1 MNPAID
7 KLSSWIFKNKTLVLF
22 LVLCTLGI
30 YASGQ
35 SLDFVLNELLTRV
48 GRNSFLVLSLLIP
61 IQAGMGLNFAVV
73 IGAMSAQIAIF
84 VVSCLEVGGIGGFLL
99 CALIAVSF
107 SILFGFLTG
116 KLFNKMKGSEM
127 IGGMILS
134 YFSDGLYQLL
144 FLFILGG
151 IIPVKSNRLMIS
163 NGVGVKNTIDLS
175 GNLKYALDDLMRITF
190 LDAVTWLCIGMAVFY
205 GVKLLTEFRRLKKA
219 GSGSTGKELGM
230 KYGVKIAGAAL
241 VLLLTFIPF
250 VEKLFLNAEIPLV
263 TYGVIALVCL
273 FNTGFMKTVLGQ
285 NMRTIGQSMQVA
297 KASGINVNKTRI
309 IAITISTLL
318 ASWGQL
324 ILLQNMGTMST
335 YGAHTQ
341 IGQFAIA
348 ALLVGGASVH
358 SATNTQA
365 VIGVLLFHTLFIVSP
380 DAGKNLFHNAQIGEY
395 FRVFVSYGV
404 IAVSLALHAWHKRP
418 RRAEAG
424 LEAEA

>member
-1 MNPAID
+1 MDFASDRIT
-7 KLSSWIFKNKTLVLF
+7 SWIFKNKTLVLF
-22 LVLCTLGI
+22 LILCTAGI

-35 SLDFVLNELLTRV
+35 SLDFVLGELLTRV
-48 GRNSFLVLSLLIP
+48 GRNSFLVLALLIP

-84 VVSCLEVGGIGGFLL
+84 VVSYLGKGGIVGFLL
-99 CALIAVSF
+99 CAVIAIPF
-107 SILFGFLTG
+107 SIIFGFLTG

-127 IGGMILS
+127 IGGMILG

-151 IIPVKSNRLMIS
+151 VIPIKSDRLMIS
-163 NGVGVKNTIDLS
+163 NGIGVKNTIDLS

-190 LDAVTWLCIGMAVFY
+190 LDAVTWLCIGMVVFY
-205 GVKLLTEFRRLKKA
+205 VIKIILDILKLNKGLIGGTKKEI
-219 GSGSTGKELGM
+219 GL
-230 KYGVKIAGAAL
+230 KYGFKIAGA
-241 VLLLTFIPF
+241 VLIFLLTFIPF
-250 VEKLFLNAEIPLV
+250 VEKLFFNAKIPLV
-263 TYGVIALVCL
+263 TYGVIGLLCL
-273 FNTGFMKTVLGQ
+273 FNNGFMKTVLGQ
-285 NMRTIGQSMQVA
+285 NMRTVGQSMHVA
-297 KASGINVNKTRI
+297 KASGINVNKARI
-309 IAITISTLL
+309 IAIVISTLL

-348 ALLVGGASVH
+348 SLLVGGASIH

-365 VIGVLLFHTLFIVSP
+365 IIGVLLFHTLFIVSP
-380 DAGKNLFHNAQIGEY
+380 DAGKNLFNNAQIGEY

-404 IAVSLALHAWHKRP
+404 IAVSLALHAWQKKSKRS
-418 RRAEAG
+418 AVSGAVK
-424 LEAEA
+424 